1 MGARSEED
9 VEQLFESLGFRLS
22 QLAKGS
28 LLQVSVPSQEEATSK
43 TLAQMLV
50 ERSKLD
56 LRNEIKR
63 QETMAVNFWKD
74 IERNLEE
81 GLKSERLQ
89 TYYTV
94 PRNTFDIY
102 VVVSVPEKEKAQSY
116 KAYDDKLRELVSE
129 NGFDS
134 INIDS
139 DTEVMLEIK
148 DPAYEADEEVKPAET
163 DKAEATE

>member
-1 MGARSEED
+1 M
-9 VEQLFESLGFRLS
+9 
-22 QLAKGS
+22 
-28 LLQVSVPSQEEATSK
+28 
-43 TLAQMLV
+43 
-50 ERSKLD
+50 
-56 LRNEIKR
+56 
-63 QETMAVNFWKD
+63 
-74 IERNLEE
+74 EE